1 MPLPMRFIMFLY
13 SHPGKNKEIMNLIRR
28 LRVPEGIRIVKAYM
42 LFGKPDA
49 MVEIDAADERTVADF
64 AMQFDQICE
73 VSTHLAMEI
82 R

>member
-1 MPLPMRFIMFLY
+1 
-13 SHPGKNKEIMNLIRR
+13 
-28 LRVPEGIRIVKAYM
+28 M

-49 MVEIDAADERTVADF
+49 MVEIDAADERKVADF